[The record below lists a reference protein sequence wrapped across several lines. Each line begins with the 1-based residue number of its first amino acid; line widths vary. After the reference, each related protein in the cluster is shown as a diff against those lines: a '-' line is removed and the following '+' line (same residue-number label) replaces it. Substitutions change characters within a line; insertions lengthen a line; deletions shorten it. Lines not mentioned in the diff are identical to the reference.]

1 MTREYAFDLDAP
13 EGAAP
18 LLSIF
23 GGKLT
28 TYRRLAEHALDDLK
42 RFCPHMSGAWTGDAP
57 LPGGDVPGDDIEA
70 YISDF
75 SARHAF
81 LSPDVVRR
89 LVRAYGTR
97 AEQVIGAAK
106 SLADLGRDFGA
117 GLSEAEV
124 RFLAEKEWAR
134 SADDVLWRRSKL
146 GLHIPAE
153 AEREIEAALAEVR
166 GATVVGQ
173 F

>member
-1 MTREYAFDLDAP
+1 
-13 EGAAP
+13 
-18 LLSIF
+18 
-23 GGKLT
+23 
-28 TYRRLAEHALDDLK
+28 
-42 RFCPHMSGAWTGDAP
+42 MSGAWTGDAP

-81 LSPDVVRR
+81 LSPETARR

-97 AEQVIGAAK
+97 ADEVIGEAK
-106 SLADLGRDFGA
+106 SLGDLGRDFGA

-124 RFLAEKEWAR
+124 RYLARKEWAQ

-146 GLHIPAE
+146 GLHVSAE
-153 AEREIEAALAEVR
+153 AEGEIDAALGEMRIA
-166 GATVVGQ
+166 GVVS
-173 F
+173 